1 MLPEV
6 RTFIERADAHRRSLE
21 GLIEA
26 VPEDYW
32 ERRAD
37 ADAWTAHNHLE
48 HLATIE
54 DLLAEDLDRVI
65 AGVGVLWIG
74 GSPDAAVLERRRTA
88 AMAEVA
94 ALPVEDL
101 AERMSTARQH
111 AGNRLALLTPQALEV
126 RVMVPGVVDLW
137 GQPLG
142 LLLREYLAAWPTHD
156 SEHEAAIRRAM
167 TRPPDMSAVALT
179 QKRLQG

>member
-21 GLIEA
+21 GLIDA
-26 VPEDYW
+26 MPGDYW
-32 ERRAD
+32 ERRAE
-37 ADAWTAHNHLE
+37 ADMWTARNHLE
-48 HLATIE
+48 HVATIE
-54 DLLAEDLDRVI
+54 DLLAEDLERVI
-65 AGVGVLWIG
+65 AGVGQMWVG

-88 AMAEVA
+88 AMAAVA
-94 ALPVEDL
+94 ALTVKDL
-101 AERMSTARQH
+101 TECMSTARRH

-126 RVMVPGVVDLW
+126 RVMVPGVVDAW

-156 SEHEAAIRRAM
+156 TEHEAAIRYAI

-179 QKRLQG
+179 RRRLQ